1 MRRRRCVRYVLD
13 LGLIGRQFVSECI
26 LTGDDDAFEIA
37 HASDNVLHDRIE
49 RFGDEQHPRAAI
61 GEHIGIL
68 IRGQKRIERHRHDA
82 GTDGAQKHRRK
93 IHRVEHDHRD
103 TFFAANAKPAQQV
116 GDAAAL
122 PLQIAIGPPGP
133 GARPGPPAGASLVD
147 IAVEQ
152 IGHCIV
158 SARCLAHADPLKAP
172 SRRIKARHAARHPQL
187 LSIII
192 HRKALLV
199 LAVNPLRHY
208 VSGCFARADQ
218 KHHEYARLAR
228 GMMTSDPETSFLEQL
243 GQRVRTMRALRG
255 MSRKV
260 LAKVSGISERY
271 IAQLES
277 GKGNV
282 SIVLLRRVSNAMG
295 AHLED
300 LIPHQEP
307 SLDWAVIRELLRKA
321 SPSQISQAKD
331 ILAGQSVLQQRAKSF
346 AGIALIGLRGA
357 GKSTLGK
364 LLAKKI
370 GWNFVELNKEIEA
383 QNGLSVAEIIALY
396 GQEGFRRME
405 QSALTQLLAGKE
417 LTVLAT
423 GGGIVSEP
431 VTFDL
436 ILSSFYTIW
445 LKAEPE
451 EHMARVRKQGD
462 LRPMANNHTTKAKH
476 HNKQTSHKPHKT
488 HTTADIDTAGLSAD
502 AAAARLI

>member
-1 MRRRRCVRYVLD
+1 MT
-13 LGLIGRQFVSECI
+13 E
-26 LTGDDDAFEIA
+26 
-37 HASDNVLHDRIE
+37 
-49 RFGDEQHPRAAI
+49 
-61 GEHIGIL
+61 
-68 IRGQKRIERHRHDA
+68 
-82 GTDGAQKHRRK
+82 
-93 IHRVEHDHRD
+93 
-103 TFFAANAKPAQQV
+103 
-116 GDAAAL
+116 
-122 PLQIAIGPPGP
+122 
-133 GARPGPPAGASLVD
+133 
-147 IAVEQ
+147 
-152 IGHCIV
+152 
-158 SARCLAHADPLKAP
+158 
-172 SRRIKARHAARHPQL
+172 
-187 LSIII
+187 
-192 HRKALLV
+192 
-199 LAVNPLRHY
+199 
-208 VSGCFARADQ
+208 
-218 KHHEYARLAR
+218 
-228 GMMTSDPETSFLEQL
+228 TSDPETSFLEQL

-271 IAQLES
+271 IAQLEA
-277 GKGNV
+277 GRGNV

-300 LIPHQEP
+300 LIPAAEP
-307 SLDWAVIRELLRKA
+307 SPDWAVIRDLLRKA
-321 SPSQISQAKD
+321 SPSQVAQAKD
-331 ILAGQSVLQQRAKSF
+331 VLAGQNASAQRLNSF

-405 QSALTQLLAGKE
+405 QAALTQLLGRKE

-462 LRPMANNHTTKAKH
+462 LRPMADDRSAMAELRNILVSREPLYARA
-476 HNKQTSHKPHKT
+476 S
-488 HTTADIDTAGLSAD
+488 AVVDTAGLSVD
-502 AAAARLI
+502 AAAGRLLDAVAPVLQSESKAFGLLSAAR